1 MLRAFLLYLS
11 RATWARRIIT
21 SLGIAR
27 RLAMRFIAGETLDE
41 ALTTVER
48 LNQKGIFA
56 TLDHLGEHVS
66 TSEEALRA
74 TDAYIEIIE
83 KLNKAEAR
91 SNCSLKLSQL
101 GLQLDYDLC
110 LSNMRCIATRAAEY
124 GMLVRIDMEEST
136 TIDDT
141 LRIYNTL
148 LNEGL
153 KNIGLVIQSYLHRSE
168 ADVADLL
175 SKRTRI
181 RLCKGAYKESDDIA
195 FKKKEDIDSNFDNLT
210 SLMIDGALS
219 YGSEAASPDGKVP
232 PIPAIGTHDK
242 DRIDFALEFAES
254 KGFSKSALEFQM
266 LNGIRS
272 DLQIELAQSGYPV
285 RVYVPYGTEWYPYVM
300 RRMAERPANFVLIL
314 KNLFQG

>member
-124 GMLVRIDMEEST
+124 GMLIRIDMEEST

-153 KNIGLVIQSYLHRSE
+153 KNIGLFIQSYLHRSE